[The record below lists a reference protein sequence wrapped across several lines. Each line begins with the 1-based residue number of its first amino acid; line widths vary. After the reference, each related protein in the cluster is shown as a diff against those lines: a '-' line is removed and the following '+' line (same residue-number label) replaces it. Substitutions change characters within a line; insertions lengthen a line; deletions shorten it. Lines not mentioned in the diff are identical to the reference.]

1 MKRRHA
7 MKRMLSG
14 VGVCALALGLVGC
27 AGTRA
32 AKPEAAVRETP
43 PAQVAE
49 PPSGT
54 VEQSMVS
61 VRATVEAVNLKKR
74 LVTLRKPDGGLVTI
88 EAGEEVRNLPQVKK
102 GDHVVATYYEAIAY
116 AVRRPGEAAPG
127 VTVAETVERAKPGEK
142 PAGAGV
148 REVTITATIEA
159 IDKKKPSVTLK
170 GPGGKVVTVVPREPK
185 NLERVAVGDLVDIT
199 YTEAVAISV
208 EKAPKP

>member
-1 MKRRHA
+1 MERRQ
-7 MKRMLSG
+7 MMQRTLSG
-14 VGVCALALGLVGC
+14 VWVCTLALGLVGC

-32 AKPEAAVRETP
+32 AKPEAPVREAAAP
-43 PAQVAE
+43 QPAE

-54 VEQSMVS
+54 VEQSLVS
-61 VRATVEAVNLKKR
+61 VRATVEAVDLKKR

-88 EAGEEVRNLPQVKK
+88 EAGEQVRNLPQVKN

-127 VTVAETVERAKPGEK
+127 VTVNESVARAKPGEK

-148 REVTITATIEA
+148 REVTITATIEE

-208 EKAPKP
+208 EKAPK